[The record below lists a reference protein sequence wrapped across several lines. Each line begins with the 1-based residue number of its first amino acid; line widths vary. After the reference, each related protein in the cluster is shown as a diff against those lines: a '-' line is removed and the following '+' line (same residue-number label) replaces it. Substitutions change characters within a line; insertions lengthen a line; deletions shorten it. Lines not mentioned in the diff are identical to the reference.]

1 MLCSDEYTWHI
12 TFLYIILLSDKFAK
26 GVEDTEE
33 DLDSNTV
40 KGDLYTKHQIL
51 TNLSFISLHNV
62 IRQSDAMLDFLV

>member
-33 DLDSNTV
+33 DLYSNTV

-51 TNLSFISLHNV
+51 TNL
-62 IRQSDAMLDFLV
+62 